1 MVFDA
6 QVHLEAGLAFERV
19 VPRAASMAFSD
30 ADRDLM
36 DEKADIIP
44 LGTTHR
50 SEKTNV
56 LCIANPVPKRFAHF
70 TVGYARCG
78 PVGPRRTAMPDH
90 RSDAAGRRRC
100 VPARGAA
107 GNQDQ

>member
-50 SEKTNV
+50 SEKTT
-56 LCIANPVPKRFAHF
+56 C
-70 TVGYARCG
+70 
-78 PVGPRRTAMPDH
+78 
-90 RSDAAGRRRC
+90 C
-100 VPARGAA
+100 VQLGS
-107 GNQDQ
+107 